1 MKRDVARFCGG
12 DMPKS
17 DLVDDRDLLA
27 WPVELLR
34 IVGPDE
40 AERLSTLSWDTIKRC
55 DPKTSSQITQNM
67 IGMAIKLFPR
77 NRSSNA

>member
-1 MKRDVARFCGG
+1 
-12 DMPKS
+12 MPKS

-40 AERLSTLSWDTIKRC
+40 AERLSTLSWDTIKRRHFE
-55 DPKTSSQITQNM
+55 KIVHLSERRV
-67 IGMAIKLFPR
+67 GMRVGHALMLASK
-77 NRSSNA
+77 